1 MRDWLNAILAFI
13 GTSSLTDL
21 EYAAINIDLL
31 TVQTYNQAAYDALS
45 GVLSVRE
52 NVSTMQAR
60 LIGFFAAKGLTVSP
74 AATGKS
80 NIYLGDAL

>member
-21 EYAAINIDLL
+21 EYAAIDISKL
-31 TVQTYNQAAYDALS
+31 TLQTYNQAAYDALS

-52 NVSTMQAR
+52 NVSTMQTR
-60 LIGFFAAKGLTVSP
+60 LIGFFAAKGFTVSP
-74 AATGKS
+74 ASTGKS
-80 NIYLGDAL
+80 NIFLGDAL